1 MKKELPKIK
10 WKILS
15 MPIENKKPKVV
26 IDTNV
31 FISGLNFTGKPHEIL
46 ELFINNEIEV
56 FISSFILYEIEKI
69 LRKKFEWDR
78 EQVERVLNRIKGKAL
93 QVKPKTKISVVKGK
107 EDDNRI
113 LECAVEAG
121 AQYIIS
127 GDKRHLLPLKEYQ
140 GIKILSPSD
149 FLEVM
154 PFSNHTR

>member
-56 FISSFILYEIEKI
+56 FISSFILHEIGKI

-93 QVKPKTKISVVKGK
+93 QVKPKNKISVVKGK
-107 EDDNRI
+107 ERSQ
-113 LECAVEAG
+113 L
-121 AQYIIS
+121 
-127 GDKRHLLPLKEYQ
+127 
-140 GIKILSPSD
+140 
-149 FLEVM
+149 
-154 PFSNHTR
+154 